1 MADNNIPDTY
11 SNDDKQKNEVFA
23 LPLAGKRRKASE
35 AGFSRAHH
43 QQQKRPHL
51 QGSHKKEVRDSE
63 FTNPLEMKR
72 TKSNAYLAIDK
83 PFAALFEEKP
93 YFQGVH

>member
-51 QGSHKKEVRDSE
+51 QGSHKKEVRVNDLA
-63 FTNPLEMKR
+63 NLEMKR
-72 TKSNAYLAIDK
+72 TKSNAYPAGEK
-83 PFAALFEEKP
+83 PFAGLFEDKL
-93 YFQGVH
+93 FF